1 MQSSD
6 SNYSTEYDAK
16 NQWNR
21 DNRKINIMAT
31 MQRQPTN
38 IYLTVK
44 KGNKNGKKG
53 NKKNRNS
60 QLK

>member
-1 MQSSD
+1 
-6 SNYSTEYDAK
+6 
-16 NQWNR
+16 
-21 DNRKINIMAT
+21 MAT